1 MHLLY
6 IDESGSAEHTNFVLG
21 GAAIYEGAIQ
31 QISKQLDDLQTHYF
45 PHEAGLVE
53 FHVRA
58 LRARTFG
65 KEATLSRERFLA
77 MLDDI
82 ATVIVEA
89 HPHGIALFGTVVH
102 RPSYPDQDCYNL
114 AFEDM
119 CKRFDS
125 FLVGKHKAGHTSK
138 GLLVLDRSSQ
148 ETEIQRLSVEFKA
161 LGTRWGK
168 LYNIVDA
175 PLFADSHNSRL
186 IQLADFVASSLFRRY
201 EFGEAR
207 DLDKI
212 KRRFHQ
218 ADGVFHGLKHMISRR
233 EQCQCAACVSRV
245 VNSIAP

>member
-6 IDESGSAEHTNFVLG
+6 IDESGSSEHTHFVLG
-21 GAAIYEGAIQ
+21 GVAIFEGAIE

-45 PHEAGLVE
+45 PNEVGLVE
-53 FHVRA
+53 LHIRA
-58 LRARTFG
+58 LRARTFE
-65 KEATLSRERFLA
+65 KEPTLTREQFFAL
-77 MLDDI
+77 LDDI
-82 ATVIVEA
+82 ANVIVGA
-89 HPHGIALFGTVVH
+89 HPHGIVLFGTAVH

-125 FLVGKHKAGHTSK
+125 FLVGRHKAGYTSK

-148 ETEIQRLSVEFKA
+148 EAEIQRISTEFKA

-186 IQLADFVASSLFRRY
+186 IQLADFVASAIFRRY
-201 EFGEAR
+201 ESGEAR

-218 ADGVFHGLKHMISRR
+218 ADSVLHGLKHMISKR
-233 EQCQCAACVSRV
+233 EQCLCAACVSRT
-245 VNSIAP
+245 I